1 VQCFPIL
8 IWFVPKKFLKGVGKA
23 KRLYEAYFNNKS
35 NETITLGKISEEVE
49 IPNMAFTN
57 YIDMENMIIEYNLND
72 VFGTL
77 PRLPLYP

>member
-1 VQCFPIL
+1 MFPNTYL
-8 IWFVPKKFLKGVGKA
+8 ICTKKFLKGVGKA
-23 KRLYEAYFNNKS
+23 KRSYEAYFNNKS